1 MLEILLYA
9 GRAIMPLLLTMAL
22 GCWLRRSAHWSDDFY
37 RQLNSFCFHVLL
49 PVQLFLNVYAI
60 EDLSVLNW
68 RLLGFIVLCIVGAAG
83 LGVAVAPLFARER
96 AQRVVIAQATFRAN
110 QVIMGIPLASA
121 LGGQDAL
128 IFASLVTSVCVPVFN
143 MLAVL
148 MLTAYSTDGK
158 SISWREEVRQIFRN
172 PLILGAL
179 AGLVTVLVRQ
189 LLPQVD
195 GQPVFSLRSGLPSIY
210 KACSDLSKVASPL
223 VLLILGAVA
232 FVLLLFCNVP
242 EEAAAP
248 ADAPAQKGGYDW
260 RIIVPYVLVFG
271 FYFIAEHGVMNW
283 MVAYGVDGL
292 GLPQASAAK
301 YLSVFFGGMMIGR
314 LCLSP
319 LVDKLGAL
327 KSLAAFGGVSCVLYL
342 IGSLGGAVTMPV
354 WAISGLSFS
363 ILYPTLVM
371 SIRLYFPAQQ
381 VSGAAGTIL
390 SIASLADILF
400 NVGFGK
406 LVDMTGYA
414 VSIRV
419 LPLSALAFFI
429 VFILFTKFCK
439 PTQKLK

>member
-1 MLEILLYA
+1 MTKKWSSRLTFFAFVVLMVGLGSNDSLRGIFSTIFQEHFSLTTTQLGLIVTASYIGNLVFLLVGGNLSTRFSKKRVLQVLILIWMAALALFAFTSNYTVLLIGMA
-9 GRAIMPLLLTMAL
+9 LALGSSTLLNTTMNLITPLLFATAP
-22 GCWLRRSAHWSDDFY
+22 GFFV
-37 RQLNSFCFHVLL
+37 NF
-49 PVQLFLNVYAI
+49 LFFTQEI
-60 EDLSVLNW
+60 
-68 RLLGFIVLCIVGAAG
+68 G
-83 LGVAVAPLFARER
+83 
-96 AQRVVIAQATFRAN
+96 
-110 QVIMGIPLASA
+110 
-121 LGGQDAL
+121 
-128 IFASLVTSVCVPVFN
+128 TSGSQ
-143 MLAVL
+143 
-148 MLTAYSTDGK
+148 Y
-158 SISWREEVRQIFRN
+158 
-172 PLILGAL
+172 ILGSHA
-179 AGLVTVLVRQ
+179 
-189 LLPQVD
+189 D
-195 GQPVFSLRSGLPSIY
+195 GFAFWQHTN
-210 KACSDLSKVASPL
+210 L

-242 EEAAAP
+242 EEAA
-248 ADAPAQKGGYDW
+248 APAQKGGYDW

-406 LVDMTGYA
+406 LVDMAGYA

-419 LPLSALAFFI
+419 LPLSVLAFFI
-429 VFILFTKFCK
+429 VFMLFTKFCK

>member
-1 MLEILLYA
+1 MTKKWSSRLTFFAFVVLMVGLGSNDSLRGIFSTIFQEHFSLTTTQLGLIVTASYIGNLVFLLVGGNLSTRFSKKRVLQVLILIWMAALALFAFTSNYTVLLIGMA
-9 GRAIMPLLLTMAL
+9 LALGSSTLLNTTMNLITPLLFATAP
-22 GCWLRRSAHWSDDFY
+22 GFFV
-37 RQLNSFCFHVLL
+37 NF
-49 PVQLFLNVYAI
+49 LFFTQEI
-60 EDLSVLNW
+60 
-68 RLLGFIVLCIVGAAG
+68 G
-83 LGVAVAPLFARER
+83 
-96 AQRVVIAQATFRAN
+96 
-110 QVIMGIPLASA
+110 
-121 LGGQDAL
+121 
-128 IFASLVTSVCVPVFN
+128 TSGSQ
-143 MLAVL
+143 
-148 MLTAYSTDGK
+148 Y
-158 SISWREEVRQIFRN
+158 
-172 PLILGAL
+172 ILGSHA
-179 AGLVTVLVRQ
+179 
-189 LLPQVD
+189 D
-195 GQPVFSLRSGLPSIY
+195 GFAFWQHTN
-210 KACSDLSKVASPL
+210 L

-283 MVAYGVDGL
+283 MVAYGVEGL

-406 LVDMTGYA
+406 LVDMAGYA

-419 LPLSALAFFI
+419 LPLSVLAFFI
-429 VFILFTKFCK
+429 VFMLFTKFCK

>member
-1 MLEILLYA
+1 MTKKWSSRLTFFAFVVLMVGLGSNDSLRGIFSTIFQEHFSLTTTQLGLIVTASYIGNLVFLLVGGNLSTRFSKKRVLQVLILIWMAALALFAFTSNYTVLLIGMVLA
-9 GRAIMPLLLTMAL
+9 LGSSTLLNTTMNLIAPLLFATAP
-22 GCWLRRSAHWSDDFY
+22 GFFV
-37 RQLNSFCFHVLL
+37 NF
-49 PVQLFLNVYAI
+49 LFFTQEI
-60 EDLSVLNW
+60 
-68 RLLGFIVLCIVGAAG
+68 G
-83 LGVAVAPLFARER
+83 
-96 AQRVVIAQATFRAN
+96 
-110 QVIMGIPLASA
+110 
-121 LGGQDAL
+121 
-128 IFASLVTSVCVPVFN
+128 TSGSQ
-143 MLAVL
+143 
-148 MLTAYSTDGK
+148 Y
-158 SISWREEVRQIFRN
+158 
-172 PLILGAL
+172 ILGSHA
-179 AGLVTVLVRQ
+179 
-189 LLPQVD
+189 D
-195 GQPVFSLRSGLPSIY
+195 GFAFWQHTN
-210 KACSDLSKVASPL
+210 L

-406 LVDMTGYA
+406 LVDMAGYA

-419 LPLSALAFFI
+419 LPLSVLAFFI
-429 VFILFTKFCK
+429 VFMLFTKFCK

>member
-1 MLEILLYA
+1 MTKKWSSRLTFFAFVVLMVGLGSNDSLRGIFSTIFQEHFSLTTTQLGLIVTASYIGNLVFLLVGGNLSTRFSKKRVLQVLILIWMAALALFAFTSNYTVLLIGMA
-9 GRAIMPLLLTMAL
+9 LALGSSTLLNTTMNLITPLLFATAPGFFVNFLFFTQEIGTSGSQYVL
-22 GCWLRRSAHWSDDFY
+22 GSHAD
-37 RQLNSFCFHVLL
+37 
-49 PVQLFLNVYAI
+49 
-60 EDLSVLNW
+60 
-68 RLLGFIVLCIVGAAG
+68 GFA
-83 LGVAVAPLFARER
+83 FW
-96 AQRVVIAQATFRAN
+96 QHTN
-110 QVIMGIPLASA
+110 
-121 LGGQDAL
+121 
-128 IFASLVTSVCVPVFN
+128 
-143 MLAVL
+143 
-148 MLTAYSTDGK
+148 
-158 SISWREEVRQIFRN
+158 
-172 PLILGAL
+172 
-179 AGLVTVLVRQ
+179 
-189 LLPQVD
+189 
-195 GQPVFSLRSGLPSIY
+195 
-210 KACSDLSKVASPL
+210 L

-342 IGSLGGAVTMPV
+342 IGSLGGAVTMPI

-406 LVDMTGYA
+406 LVDMAGYA

-419 LPLSALAFFI
+419 LPLSVLAFFI
-429 VFILFTKFCK
+429 VFMLFTKFCK

>member
-1 MLEILLYA
+1 MALALGSSTLLNTTMNL
-9 GRAIMPLLLTMAL
+9 ITPLLFATAP
-22 GCWLRRSAHWSDDFY
+22 GFFV
-37 RQLNSFCFHVLL
+37 NF
-49 PVQLFLNVYAI
+49 LFFTQEI
-60 EDLSVLNW
+60 
-68 RLLGFIVLCIVGAAG
+68 G
-83 LGVAVAPLFARER
+83 
-96 AQRVVIAQATFRAN
+96 
-110 QVIMGIPLASA
+110 
-121 LGGQDAL
+121 
-128 IFASLVTSVCVPVFN
+128 TSGSQ
-143 MLAVL
+143 
-148 MLTAYSTDGK
+148 Y
-158 SISWREEVRQIFRN
+158 
-172 PLILGAL
+172 ILGSHA
-179 AGLVTVLVRQ
+179 
-189 LLPQVD
+189 D
-195 GQPVFSLRSGLPSIY
+195 GFAFWQHTN
-210 KACSDLSKVASPL
+210 L

-242 EEAAAP
+242 EEAADP
-248 ADAPAQKGGYDW
+248 TDTPAQKGGYDW

-301 YLSVFFGGMMIGR
+301 YLSVFFGGMMMGR

-390 SIASLADILF
+390 SIASMADILF

-406 LVDMTGYA
+406 LVDMAGYA

-419 LPLSALAFFI
+419 LPLSVLAFFI

>member
-1 MLEILLYA
+1 MTKKWSSRLTFFAFVVLMVGLGSNDSLRGIFSTIFQEHFSLTTTQLGLIVTASYIGNLVFLLVGGNLSTRFSKKRVLQVLILIWMAALALFAFTSNYTVLLIGMA
-9 GRAIMPLLLTMAL
+9 LALGSSTLLNTTMNLITPLLFATAP
-22 GCWLRRSAHWSDDFY
+22 GFFV
-37 RQLNSFCFHVLL
+37 NF
-49 PVQLFLNVYAI
+49 LFFTQEI
-60 EDLSVLNW
+60 
-68 RLLGFIVLCIVGAAG
+68 G
-83 LGVAVAPLFARER
+83 
-96 AQRVVIAQATFRAN
+96 
-110 QVIMGIPLASA
+110 
-121 LGGQDAL
+121 
-128 IFASLVTSVCVPVFN
+128 TSGSQ
-143 MLAVL
+143 
-148 MLTAYSTDGK
+148 Y
-158 SISWREEVRQIFRN
+158 
-172 PLILGAL
+172 ILGSHA
-179 AGLVTVLVRQ
+179 
-189 LLPQVD
+189 D
-195 GQPVFSLRSGLPSIY
+195 GFAFWQHTN
-210 KACSDLSKVASPL
+210 L

-242 EEAAAP
+242 EEAAAS
-248 ADAPAQKGGYDW
+248 ADAPAQKGGYGW

-406 LVDMTGYA
+406 LVDMAGYA

-419 LPLSALAFFI
+419 LPLSVLAFFI
-429 VFILFTKFCK
+429 VFMLFTKFCK

>member
-1 MLEILLYA
+1 MTKKWSSRLTFFAFVVLMVGLGSNDSLRGIFSTIFQEHFSLTTTQLGLIVTASYIGNLVFLLVGGNLSTRFSKKRVLQVLILIWMAALALFAFTSNYTVLLIGMA
-9 GRAIMPLLLTMAL
+9 LALGSSTLLNTTMNLITPLLFATAP
-22 GCWLRRSAHWSDDFY
+22 GFFV
-37 RQLNSFCFHVLL
+37 NF
-49 PVQLFLNVYAI
+49 LFFTQEI
-60 EDLSVLNW
+60 
-68 RLLGFIVLCIVGAAG
+68 G
-83 LGVAVAPLFARER
+83 
-96 AQRVVIAQATFRAN
+96 
-110 QVIMGIPLASA
+110 
-121 LGGQDAL
+121 
-128 IFASLVTSVCVPVFN
+128 TSGSQ
-143 MLAVL
+143 
-148 MLTAYSTDGK
+148 Y
-158 SISWREEVRQIFRN
+158 
-172 PLILGAL
+172 ILGSHANGF
-179 AGLVTVLVRQ
+179 AFWQHTN
-189 LLPQVD
+189 
-195 GQPVFSLRSGLPSIY
+195 
-210 KACSDLSKVASPL
+210 L

-232 FVLLLFCNVP
+232 FVMLLFCNVP

-406 LVDMTGYA
+406 LVDMAGYA

-419 LPLSALAFFI
+419 LPLSVLAFFI
-429 VFILFTKFCK
+429 VFMLFTKFCK

>member
-1 MLEILLYA
+1 MTKKWSSRLTFFAFVVLMVGLGSNDSLRGIFSTIFQEHFSLTTTQLGLIVTASYIGNLVFLLVGGNLSTRFSKKRVLQVLILIWMAALALFAFTSNYTVLLIGMA
-9 GRAIMPLLLTMAL
+9 LALGSSTLLNTTMNLITPLLFATAP
-22 GCWLRRSAHWSDDFY
+22 G
-37 RQLNSFCFHVLL
+37 
-49 PVQLFLNVYAI
+49 LFVN
-60 EDLSVLNW
+60 
-68 RLLGFIVLCIVGAAG
+68 F
-83 LGVAVAPLFARER
+83 LFFTQE
-96 AQRVVIAQATFRAN
+96 I
-110 QVIMGIPLASA
+110 G
-121 LGGQDAL
+121 
-128 IFASLVTSVCVPVFN
+128 TSGSQ
-143 MLAVL
+143 
-148 MLTAYSTDGK
+148 Y
-158 SISWREEVRQIFRN
+158 
-172 PLILGAL
+172 ILGSHA
-179 AGLVTVLVRQ
+179 
-189 LLPQVD
+189 D
-195 GQPVFSLRSGLPSIY
+195 GFAFWQHTN
-210 KACSDLSKVASPL
+210 L

-292 GLPQASAAK
+292 GLPQGSAAK

-406 LVDMTGYA
+406 LVDMAGYA

-419 LPLSALAFFI
+419 LPLSVLAFFI
-429 VFILFTKFCK
+429 VFMLFTKFCK

>member
-1 MLEILLYA
+1 MTKKWSSRLTFFAFVVLMVGLGSNDSLRGIFSTIFQEHFSLTTTQLGLIVTASYIGNLVFLLVGGNLSTRFSKKRVLQVLILIWMAALALFAFTSNYTVLLIGMA
-9 GRAIMPLLLTMAL
+9 LALGSSTLLNTTMNLITPLLFATAP
-22 GCWLRRSAHWSDDFY
+22 GFFV
-37 RQLNSFCFHVLL
+37 NF
-49 PVQLFLNVYAI
+49 LFFTQEI
-60 EDLSVLNW
+60 
-68 RLLGFIVLCIVGAAG
+68 G
-83 LGVAVAPLFARER
+83 
-96 AQRVVIAQATFRAN
+96 
-110 QVIMGIPLASA
+110 
-121 LGGQDAL
+121 
-128 IFASLVTSVCVPVFN
+128 TSGSQ
-143 MLAVL
+143 
-148 MLTAYSTDGK
+148 Y
-158 SISWREEVRQIFRN
+158 
-172 PLILGAL
+172 ILGSHA
-179 AGLVTVLVRQ
+179 
-189 LLPQVD
+189 D
-195 GQPVFSLRSGLPSIY
+195 GFAFWQHTN
-210 KACSDLSKVASPL
+210 L

-406 LVDMTGYA
+406 LVDMACKLGRSVNPDLHLGICGEHGGDPSSVEFCHNVGLDY
-414 VSIRV
+414 VSCSPFRV
-419 LPLSALAFFI
+419 PIARLAAAQAAI
-429 VFILFTKFCK
+429 KN
-439 PTQKLK
+439 PRA

>member
-1 MLEILLYA
+1 MWCSWWGLGSNDSLRGIFSTIFQEHFSLTTTQLGLIVTASYIGNLVFLLVGGNLSTRFSKKRVLQVLILIWMAALALFAFTSNYTVLLIGMA
-9 GRAIMPLLLTMAL
+9 LALGSSTLLNTTMNLITPLLFATAP
-22 GCWLRRSAHWSDDFY
+22 GFFV
-37 RQLNSFCFHVLL
+37 NF
-49 PVQLFLNVYAI
+49 LFFTQEI
-60 EDLSVLNW
+60 
-68 RLLGFIVLCIVGAAG
+68 G
-83 LGVAVAPLFARER
+83 
-96 AQRVVIAQATFRAN
+96 
-110 QVIMGIPLASA
+110 
-121 LGGQDAL
+121 
-128 IFASLVTSVCVPVFN
+128 TSGSQ
-143 MLAVL
+143 
-148 MLTAYSTDGK
+148 Y
-158 SISWREEVRQIFRN
+158 
-172 PLILGAL
+172 ILGSHA
-179 AGLVTVLVRQ
+179 
-189 LLPQVD
+189 D
-195 GQPVFSLRSGLPSIY
+195 GFAFWQHTN
-210 KACSDLSKVASPL
+210 L

-406 LVDMTGYA
+406 LVDMAGYA

-419 LPLSALAFFI
+419 LPLSVLAFFI
-429 VFILFTKFCK
+429 VFMLFTKFCK

>member
-1 MLEILLYA
+1 MTKKWSSRLTFFAFVVLMVGLGSNDSLRGIFSTIFQEHFSLTTTQLGLIVTASYIGNLVFLLVGGNLSTRFSKKRVLQVLILIWMAALALFAFTSNYTVLLIGMA
-9 GRAIMPLLLTMAL
+9 LALGSSTLLNTTMNLITPLLFATAPGFFVNFLFFTQEIGTSGSQYVL
-22 GCWLRRSAHWSDDFY
+22 GSHAD
-37 RQLNSFCFHVLL
+37 
-49 PVQLFLNVYAI
+49 
-60 EDLSVLNW
+60 
-68 RLLGFIVLCIVGAAG
+68 GFA
-83 LGVAVAPLFARER
+83 FW
-96 AQRVVIAQATFRAN
+96 QHTN
-110 QVIMGIPLASA
+110 
-121 LGGQDAL
+121 
-128 IFASLVTSVCVPVFN
+128 
-143 MLAVL
+143 
-148 MLTAYSTDGK
+148 
-158 SISWREEVRQIFRN
+158 
-172 PLILGAL
+172 
-179 AGLVTVLVRQ
+179 
-189 LLPQVD
+189 
-195 GQPVFSLRSGLPSIY
+195 
-210 KACSDLSKVASPL
+210 L

-406 LVDMTGYA
+406 LVDVTGYA

-419 LPLSALAFFI
+419 LPLSVLAFFI
-429 VFILFTKFCK
+429 VFMLFTKFCK

>member
-1 MLEILLYA
+1 MTKKWSSRLTFFAFVVLMVGLGSNDSLRGIFSTIFQEHFSLTTTQLGLIVTASYIGNLVFLLVGGNLSTRFSKKRVLQVLILIWMAALALFAFTSNYTVLLIGMA
-9 GRAIMPLLLTMAL
+9 LALGSSTLLNTTMNLITPLLFATAP
-22 GCWLRRSAHWSDDFY
+22 GFFV
-37 RQLNSFCFHVLL
+37 NF
-49 PVQLFLNVYAI
+49 LFFTQEI
-60 EDLSVLNW
+60 
-68 RLLGFIVLCIVGAAG
+68 G
-83 LGVAVAPLFARER
+83 
-96 AQRVVIAQATFRAN
+96 
-110 QVIMGIPLASA
+110 
-121 LGGQDAL
+121 
-128 IFASLVTSVCVPVFN
+128 TSGSQ
-143 MLAVL
+143 
-148 MLTAYSTDGK
+148 Y
-158 SISWREEVRQIFRN
+158 
-172 PLILGAL
+172 ILGSHA
-179 AGLVTVLVRQ
+179 
-189 LLPQVD
+189 D
-195 GQPVFSLRSGLPSIY
+195 GFAFWQHTN
-210 KACSDLSKVASPL
+210 L

-342 IGSLGGAVTMPV
+342 IGSLGGALTMPV

-406 LVDMTGYA
+406 LVDMAGYA

-419 LPLSALAFFI
+419 LPLSVLAFFI
-429 VFILFTKFCK
+429 VFMLFTKFCK

>member
-1 MLEILLYA
+1 MTKKWSSRLTFFAFVVLMVGLGSNDSLRGIFSTIFQEHFSLTTTQLGLIVTASYIGNLVFLLVGGNLSTRFSKKRVLQVLILIWMVALALFAFTSNYVVLLIGMA
-9 GRAIMPLLLTMAL
+9 LALGSSTLLNTTMNLITPLLFAAAP
-22 GCWLRRSAHWSDDFY
+22 GFFV
-37 RQLNSFCFHVLL
+37 NF
-49 PVQLFLNVYAI
+49 LFFTQEI
-60 EDLSVLNW
+60 
-68 RLLGFIVLCIVGAAG
+68 G
-83 LGVAVAPLFARER
+83 
-96 AQRVVIAQATFRAN
+96 
-110 QVIMGIPLASA
+110 
-121 LGGQDAL
+121 
-128 IFASLVTSVCVPVFN
+128 TSGSQ
-143 MLAVL
+143 
-148 MLTAYSTDGK
+148 Y
-158 SISWREEVRQIFRN
+158 
-172 PLILGAL
+172 ILGSHA
-179 AGLVTVLVRQ
+179 
-189 LLPQVD
+189 D
-195 GQPVFSLRSGLPSIY
+195 GFAFWQHTN
-210 KACSDLSKVASPL
+210 L

-232 FVLLLFCNVP
+232 FVLLLFCDVP

-260 RIIVPYVLVFG
+260 RIVVPYVLVFG

-342 IGSLGGAVTMPV
+342 IGSLGGAAAMPI
-354 WAISGLSFS
+354 WAVSGLSFS

-406 LVDMTGYA
+406 LVDMAGYA

-419 LPLSALAFFI
+419 LPLSMLAFFI
-429 VFILFTKFCK
+429 VFMLFTKFCK

>member
-1 MLEILLYA
+1 MTKKWSSRLTFFAFVVLMVGLGSNDSLRGVFSTIFQEHFSLTTTQLGLIVTASYIGNLVFLLVGGNLSTRFSKKRVLQVLILIWMAALALFAFTSNYTVLLIGMA
-9 GRAIMPLLLTMAL
+9 LALGSSTLLNTTMNLITPLLFATAP
-22 GCWLRRSAHWSDDFY
+22 GFFV
-37 RQLNSFCFHVLL
+37 NF
-49 PVQLFLNVYAI
+49 LFFTQEI
-60 EDLSVLNW
+60 
-68 RLLGFIVLCIVGAAG
+68 G
-83 LGVAVAPLFARER
+83 
-96 AQRVVIAQATFRAN
+96 
-110 QVIMGIPLASA
+110 
-121 LGGQDAL
+121 
-128 IFASLVTSVCVPVFN
+128 TSGSQ
-143 MLAVL
+143 
-148 MLTAYSTDGK
+148 Y
-158 SISWREEVRQIFRN
+158 
-172 PLILGAL
+172 ILGSHANGF
-179 AGLVTVLVRQ
+179 AFWQHTN
-189 LLPQVD
+189 
-195 GQPVFSLRSGLPSIY
+195 
-210 KACSDLSKVASPL
+210 L

-232 FVLLLFCNVP
+232 FVLLIFCNVP

-406 LVDMTGYA
+406 LVDMAGYA

-419 LPLSALAFFI
+419 LPLSVLAFFI
-429 VFILFTKFCK
+429 VFMLFTKFCK

>member
-1 MLEILLYA
+1 MTKKWSSRLTFFAFVVLMVGLGSNDSLRGIFSTIFQEHFSLTTTQLGLIVTASYIGNLVFLLVGGNLSTRFSKKRVLQVLILIWMVALALFAFTSNYTVLLIGMA
-9 GRAIMPLLLTMAL
+9 LALGSSTLLNTTMNLITPLLFATAP
-22 GCWLRRSAHWSDDFY
+22 GFFV
-37 RQLNSFCFHVLL
+37 NF
-49 PVQLFLNVYAI
+49 LFFTQEI
-60 EDLSVLNW
+60 
-68 RLLGFIVLCIVGAAG
+68 G
-83 LGVAVAPLFARER
+83 
-96 AQRVVIAQATFRAN
+96 
-110 QVIMGIPLASA
+110 
-121 LGGQDAL
+121 
-128 IFASLVTSVCVPVFN
+128 TSGSQ
-143 MLAVL
+143 
-148 MLTAYSTDGK
+148 Y
-158 SISWREEVRQIFRN
+158 
-172 PLILGAL
+172 ILGSHA
-179 AGLVTVLVRQ
+179 
-189 LLPQVD
+189 D
-195 GQPVFSLRSGLPSIY
+195 GFAFWQHTN
-210 KACSDLSKVASPL
+210 L

-232 FVLLLFCNVP
+232 FALLLFCNVP

-406 LVDMTGYA
+406 LVDMAGYA

-419 LPLSALAFFI
+419 LPLSVLAFFI
-429 VFILFTKFCK
+429 VFMLFTKFCK

>member
-1 MLEILLYA
+1 MTKKWSSRLTFFAFVVLMVGLGSNDSLRGIFSTIFQERFSLTTTQLGLIVTASYIGNLVFLLVGGNLSTRFSKKRVLQVLILIWMAALALFAFTSNYTVLLIGMA
-9 GRAIMPLLLTMAL
+9 LALGSSTLLNTTMNLITPLLFATAP
-22 GCWLRRSAHWSDDFY
+22 GFFV
-37 RQLNSFCFHVLL
+37 NF
-49 PVQLFLNVYAI
+49 LFFTQEI
-60 EDLSVLNW
+60 
-68 RLLGFIVLCIVGAAG
+68 G
-83 LGVAVAPLFARER
+83 
-96 AQRVVIAQATFRAN
+96 
-110 QVIMGIPLASA
+110 
-121 LGGQDAL
+121 
-128 IFASLVTSVCVPVFN
+128 TSGSQ
-143 MLAVL
+143 
-148 MLTAYSTDGK
+148 Y
-158 SISWREEVRQIFRN
+158 
-172 PLILGAL
+172 ILGSHA
-179 AGLVTVLVRQ
+179 
-189 LLPQVD
+189 D
-195 GQPVFSLRSGLPSIY
+195 GFAFWQHTN
-210 KACSDLSKVASPL
+210 L

-319 LVDKLGAL
+319 LVDKLGTL

-406 LVDMTGYA
+406 LVDMAGYA

-419 LPLSALAFFI
+419 LPLSVLAFFI
-429 VFILFTKFCK
+429 VFMLFTKFCK

>member
-1 MLEILLYA
+1 MTKKWSSRLTFFAFVVLMVGLGSNDSLRGIFSTIFQEHFSLTTTQLGLIVTASYIGNLVFLLVGGNLSTRFSKKRVLQVLILIWMAALALFAFTSNYTVLLIGMA
-9 GRAIMPLLLTMAL
+9 LALGSSTLLNTTMNLITPLLFATAP
-22 GCWLRRSAHWSDDFY
+22 GFFV
-37 RQLNSFCFHVLL
+37 NF
-49 PVQLFLNVYAI
+49 LFFTQEI
-60 EDLSVLNW
+60 
-68 RLLGFIVLCIVGAAG
+68 G
-83 LGVAVAPLFARER
+83 
-96 AQRVVIAQATFRAN
+96 
-110 QVIMGIPLASA
+110 
-121 LGGQDAL
+121 
-128 IFASLVTSVCVPVFN
+128 TSGSQ
-143 MLAVL
+143 
-148 MLTAYSTDGK
+148 Y
-158 SISWREEVRQIFRN
+158 
-172 PLILGAL
+172 ILGSHA
-179 AGLVTVLVRQ
+179 
-189 LLPQVD
+189 D
-195 GQPVFSLRSGLPSIY
+195 GFAFWQHTN
-210 KACSDLSKVASPL
+210 L

-406 LVDMTGYA
+406 LVDMAGYA

-419 LPLSALAFFI
+419 LPLSVLAFFV
-429 VFILFTKFCK
+429 VFMLFTKFCK

>member
-1 MLEILLYA
+1 MTKKWSSRLTFFAFVVLMVGLGSNDSLRGIFSTIFQEHFSLTTTQLGLIVTASYIGNLVFLLVGGNLSTRFSQKRVLQVLILIWMAALALFAFTSNYTVLLIGMA
-9 GRAIMPLLLTMAL
+9 LALGSSTLLNTTMNLITPLLFATAP
-22 GCWLRRSAHWSDDFY
+22 GFFV
-37 RQLNSFCFHVLL
+37 NF
-49 PVQLFLNVYAI
+49 LFFTQEI
-60 EDLSVLNW
+60 
-68 RLLGFIVLCIVGAAG
+68 G
-83 LGVAVAPLFARER
+83 
-96 AQRVVIAQATFRAN
+96 
-110 QVIMGIPLASA
+110 
-121 LGGQDAL
+121 
-128 IFASLVTSVCVPVFN
+128 TSGSQ
-143 MLAVL
+143 
-148 MLTAYSTDGK
+148 Y
-158 SISWREEVRQIFRN
+158 
-172 PLILGAL
+172 ILGSHA
-179 AGLVTVLVRQ
+179 
-189 LLPQVD
+189 D
-195 GQPVFSLRSGLPSIY
+195 GFAFWQHTN
-210 KACSDLSKVASPL
+210 L

-419 LPLSALAFFI
+419 LPLSVLAFFI
-429 VFILFTKFCK
+429 VFMLFTKFCK

>member
-1 MLEILLYA
+1 MTKKWSSRLTFFAFVVLMVGLGSNDSLRGIFSTIFQEHFSLTTTQLGLIVTASYIGNLVFLLVGGNLSTRFSKKRVLQVLILIWMAALALFAFTSNYTVLLIGMA
-9 GRAIMPLLLTMAL
+9 LALGSSTLLNTTMNLITPLLFATAP
-22 GCWLRRSAHWSDDFY
+22 GFFV
-37 RQLNSFCFHVLL
+37 NF
-49 PVQLFLNVYAI
+49 LFFTQEI
-60 EDLSVLNW
+60 
-68 RLLGFIVLCIVGAAG
+68 G
-83 LGVAVAPLFARER
+83 
-96 AQRVVIAQATFRAN
+96 
-110 QVIMGIPLASA
+110 
-121 LGGQDAL
+121 
-128 IFASLVTSVCVPVFN
+128 TSGSQ
-143 MLAVL
+143 
-148 MLTAYSTDGK
+148 Y
-158 SISWREEVRQIFRN
+158 
-172 PLILGAL
+172 ILGSHANGF
-179 AGLVTVLVRQ
+179 AFWQHTN
-189 LLPQVD
+189 
-195 GQPVFSLRSGLPSIY
+195 
-210 KACSDLSKVASPL
+210 L

-342 IGSLGGAVTMPV
+342 IGSLGGAVAMPV

-406 LVDMTGYA
+406 LVDMAGYA

-419 LPLSALAFFI
+419 LPLSVLAFFI
-429 VFILFTKFCK
+429 VFMLFTKFCK

>member
-1 MLEILLYA
+1 MTKKWSSRLTFFAFVVLMVGLGSNDSLRGIFSTIFQEHFSLTTTQLGLIVTASYIGNLVFLLVGGNLSTRFSKKRVLQVLILIWMAALALFAFTSNYTVLLIGMA
-9 GRAIMPLLLTMAL
+9 LALGSSTLLNTTMNLITPLLFATAP
-22 GCWLRRSAHWSDDFY
+22 GFFV
-37 RQLNSFCFHVLL
+37 NF
-49 PVQLFLNVYAI
+49 LFFMQEIGTSGSQYIFGSHA
-60 EDLSVLNW
+60 D
-68 RLLGFIVLCIVGAAG
+68 GFA
-83 LGVAVAPLFARER
+83 FW
-96 AQRVVIAQATFRAN
+96 QHTN
-110 QVIMGIPLASA
+110 
-121 LGGQDAL
+121 
-128 IFASLVTSVCVPVFN
+128 
-143 MLAVL
+143 
-148 MLTAYSTDGK
+148 
-158 SISWREEVRQIFRN
+158 
-172 PLILGAL
+172 
-179 AGLVTVLVRQ
+179 
-189 LLPQVD
+189 
-195 GQPVFSLRSGLPSIY
+195 
-210 KACSDLSKVASPL
+210 L

-406 LVDMTGYA
+406 LVDMAGYA

-419 LPLSALAFFI
+419 LPLSVLAFFI
-429 VFILFTKFCK
+429 VFMLFTKFFK

>member
-1 MLEILLYA
+1 MTKKWSSRLTFFAFVVLMVGLGSNDSLRGIFSTIFQEHFSLTTTQLGLIVTASYIGNLGFLLVGGNLSTRFSKKRVLQVLILIWMAALALFAFTSNYTVLLIGMA
-9 GRAIMPLLLTMAL
+9 LALGSSTLLNTTMNLITPLLFATAP
-22 GCWLRRSAHWSDDFY
+22 GFFV
-37 RQLNSFCFHVLL
+37 NF
-49 PVQLFLNVYAI
+49 LFFTQEI
-60 EDLSVLNW
+60 
-68 RLLGFIVLCIVGAAG
+68 G
-83 LGVAVAPLFARER
+83 
-96 AQRVVIAQATFRAN
+96 
-110 QVIMGIPLASA
+110 
-121 LGGQDAL
+121 
-128 IFASLVTSVCVPVFN
+128 TSGSQ
-143 MLAVL
+143 
-148 MLTAYSTDGK
+148 Y
-158 SISWREEVRQIFRN
+158 
-172 PLILGAL
+172 ILGSHA
-179 AGLVTVLVRQ
+179 
-189 LLPQVD
+189 D
-195 GQPVFSLRSGLPSIY
+195 GFAFWQHTN
-210 KACSDLSKVASPL
+210 L

-406 LVDMTGYA
+406 LVDMAGYA

-419 LPLSALAFFI
+419 LPLSVLAFFI
-429 VFILFTKFCK
+429 VFMLFTKFCK

>member
-1 MLEILLYA
+1 MTKKWSSRLTFFAFVVLMVGLGSNDSLRGIFSTIFQEHFSLTTTQLGLIVTASYIGNLVFLLVGGNLSTRFSKKRVLQVLILIWMVALALFAFTSNYTVLLIGMA
-9 GRAIMPLLLTMAL
+9 LALGSSTLLNTTMNLITPLLFATAP
-22 GCWLRRSAHWSDDFY
+22 GFFV
-37 RQLNSFCFHVLL
+37 NF
-49 PVQLFLNVYAI
+49 LFFTQEI
-60 EDLSVLNW
+60 
-68 RLLGFIVLCIVGAAG
+68 G
-83 LGVAVAPLFARER
+83 
-96 AQRVVIAQATFRAN
+96 
-110 QVIMGIPLASA
+110 
-121 LGGQDAL
+121 
-128 IFASLVTSVCVPVFN
+128 TSGSQ
-143 MLAVL
+143 
-148 MLTAYSTDGK
+148 Y
-158 SISWREEVRQIFRN
+158 
-172 PLILGAL
+172 ILGSHA
-179 AGLVTVLVRQ
+179 
-189 LLPQVD
+189 D
-195 GQPVFSLRSGLPSIY
+195 GFAFWQHTN
-210 KACSDLSKVASPL
+210 L

-232 FVLLLFCNVP
+232 FALLLFCNVP
-242 EEAAAP
+242 EEAADP
-248 ADAPAQKGGYDW
+248 ADTPAQKGGYDW

-381 VSGAAGTIL
+381 VSGAAVTIL

-406 LVDMTGYA
+406 LVDMAGYA

-419 LPLSALAFFI
+419 LPLSVLAFFI
-429 VFILFTKFCK
+429 VFMLFTKFCK